1 MSQFFVPGYSS
12 KGKNRGI
19 GLTKLKN
26 MTGRVNGK
34 IIISEG
40 TIRDKK
46 AINMGIYIPK

>member
-1 MSQFFVPGYSS
+1 
-12 KGKNRGI
+12 
-19 GLTKLKN
+19 